1 MKNMKHTLPIYIFL
15 MFAAVMF
22 STDSHA
28 TCVKSSGDI
37 IEYTP
42 GQDPVRDT
50 RGSGQR
56 DSCGDIPTAYRL
68 SFYKIA
74 ICKSDPQAGAV
85 IGGSPDFSSCGYIY
99 NGPALD
105 HDIKYPSKSSLE
117 TGEFSIPPGSYN
129 YLVAVFSNKLGMK
142 NTVNFSS
149 AVDGRGGS
157 RGTTCWTVG
166 GNDGV
171 TSFANEGVSTVH
183 GTTVADG
190 VSTISCGTAAEAA
203 PGWNYEIFTHF
214 GGDDG
219 CVDDFST
226 DADFSNG
233 AEPGTDFSAILLQ
246 ANGKYADRCAN
257 SAKMLFVVNHS
268 TPFIIT
274 TTSTYAL
281 DFLLTDAVSI
291 DFGNPNGEIVKM
303 GNDPV
308 QAVFTVT
315 N

>member
-1 MKNMKHTLPIYIFL
+1 MKHTPLLYIFL
-15 MFAAVMF
+15 MLAAFMF
-22 STDSHA
+22 STDVHA
-28 TCVKSSGDI
+28 SCVKSSGDI
-37 IEYTP
+37 IEYTL

-50 RGSGQR
+50 RIAGQY
-56 DSCGDIPTAYRL
+56 DSCGDIPTAYKL

-74 ICKSDPQAGAV
+74 ICKNDPQTGAA
-85 IGGSPDFSSCGYIY
+85 IGGSPDFTSCAYIY

-105 HDIKYPSKSSLE
+105 HEIEFPSRSSLA
-117 TGEFSIPPGSYN
+117 TGGFSIPSGSYN

-149 AVDGRGGS
+149 AVSGKDS
-157 RGTTCWTVG
+157 SNGTTCWTVG
-166 GNDGV
+166 GVGGL
-171 TSFANEGVSTVH
+171 TTFANEAFSTVH

-190 VSTISCGTAAEAA
+190 VSTISCGTAGEAA

-219 CVDDFST
+219 CASDFST
-226 DADFSNG
+226 DANFSNG
-233 AEPGTDFSAILLQ
+233 AEPGTDMSARLLQ
-246 ANGKYADRCAN
+246 ANGKYADRCGN
-257 SAKMLFVVNHS
+257 SAKMLFVVNHVN
-268 TPFIIT
+268 PLIVT

-291 DFGNPNGEIVKM
+291 DFDGAGSIMKM
-303 GNDPV
+303 GNDPI